1 MTIRQKQ
8 WQLYYLGY
16 YGGGIDGIWG
26 AQSKAAAVRFQKDHA
41 LETDGVFGALTM
53 AKSIEIIKAIQKEI
67 TDGKIAIDGL
77 AGQET
82 KDATALWQREN
93 GLTSD
98 GIAGDLTRG
107 KILKPL
113 TSVTDDWWSSIQYF
127 SRKEFACKCG
137 RYCDGYPVQM
147 QRAVVE
153 LADRARVELN
163 GVGFV
168 SSGLRCTRHNA
179 NVGGVSDSRH
189 LIGKAIDLRIEG
201 KSARQTL
208 AWAKK
213 QPQVRYAYAIDT
225 SFVHIDIQ

>member
-1 MTIRQKQ
+1 MTIKQKQ

-16 YGGGIDGIWG
+16 YGGEIDGIWG
-26 AQSKAAAVRFQKDHA
+26 PQSKAAAVRFQKDHDLDA
-41 LETDGVFGALTM
+41 DGIFGALTI
-53 AKSIEIIKAIQKEI
+53 AKSIKIIKDIQKEI

-93 GLTSD
+93 GLTPD
-98 GIAGDLTRG
+98 GIAGATTRG
-107 KILKPL
+107 KILKLPVQE
-113 TSVTDDWWSSIQYF
+113 TEDWWNNIQYF

-137 RYCDGYPVQM
+137 RYCDGYPAQM
-147 QRAVVE
+147 QRGVVK
-153 LADRARVELN
+153 LADRARAELK

-168 SSGLRCTRHNA
+168 SSGLRCSQHNA

-189 LIGKAIDLRIEG
+189 LIGKAVDLRIEG

-208 AWAKK
+208 AWAQK
-213 QPQVRYAYAIDT
+213 QPEVRYAYAIDT
-225 SFVHIDIQ
+225 SFVHIDIE